1 MFRNNRTILFSKVKE
16 SLASV
21 VPIAAIVFILCFTV
35 VPVPTDLLM
44 TFVLGVAMVII
55 GMGMFTLGADLSM
68 TPVGEHIGS
77 AVTKSRKLWF
87 IVVISFLVGGIVT
100 ISEPDL
106 QVLAEQVPNIPN
118 QVIVFS
124 VAGGVGLF
132 LVVAMLRILFKWKL
146 NYLLI
151 FFYAVVFGL
160 AMFVPKSFLAVA
172 FDSGGVTTGPMT
184 VPFIMALG
192 VGVASIR
199 SDSDAQNDSFGLV
212 ALCSVGPIL
221 AVMLLGMFFRVEGG
235 SYTPVEIPT
244 VETSKDLWNLFAH
257 EIPEYILE
265 VAKALLPIMAFFA
278 LFQIFRL
285 KLKKENIY
293 RISVGFIYTF
303 IGLVL
308 FLCGANVGFMTV
320 GNFLGRELGGLSYSF
335 IVVPLGALIG
345 YFIVTAEPAVHVLNK
360 QVYEMTSGAIPPK
373 ALSTSLSVGVA
384 VSVGL
389 SMLRIIADIPIMYF
403 LVPGYLIAIVLSFFV
418 PPIFTA
424 IAFDSGGVAS
434 GPMTATFLLPMS
446 IGVCTGVGGDVVSG
460 AFGVVAM
467 VAMTPL
473 ITIQILGL
481 MYKIKLRKTEIEVQ
495 TGVPVELPV
504 DVLETEIDIF
514 DNTIFELEDGD
525 E

>member
-1 MFRNNRTILFSKVKE
+1 MFRNSRTILFSKVKE

-21 VPIAAIVFILCFTV
+21 VPIAAIVFLLCFTI

-87 IVVISFLVGGIVT
+87 IVLMCFLVGAIVT
-100 ISEPDL
+100 VSEPDL

-124 VAGGVGLF
+124 VAAGVGLF
-132 LVVAMLRILFKWKL
+132 LVIAMLRILFKWKL
-146 NYLLI
+146 SYLLI
-151 FFYAVVFGL
+151 FFYAVVFVL
-160 AMFVPKSFLAVA
+160 AAFVPKAFLAVA

-199 SDSDAQNDSFGLV
+199 SDSNAQNDSFGLV

-221 AVMLLGMFFRVEGG
+221 AVMLLGMFFNVEGG

-244 VETSKDLWNLFAH
+244 VETSRDLWQLFSH
-257 EIPEYILE
+257 EIPEYISE
-265 VAKALLPIMAFFA
+265 VAKALLPIVAFFA
-278 LFQIFRL
+278 LFQLFRL

-303 IGLVL
+303 VGLVL

-320 GNFLGRELGGLSYSF
+320 GNYIGRELGTLPYSF
-335 IVVPLGALIG
+335 IVIPLGMVIG
-345 YFIVTAEPAVHVLNK
+345 YFIVEAEPAVHVLNK
-360 QVYEMTSGAIPPK
+360 QVYEMTSGSIPPK
-373 ALSTSLSVGVA
+373 ALSRSLSVGVA
-384 VSVGL
+384 ISVGL
-389 SMLRIIADIPIMYF
+389 SMLRIVADIPILYF

-446 IGVCTGVGGDVVSG
+446 IGVCNGVGGDVVSS

-481 MYKIKLRKTEIEVQ
+481 VFKIKSRRAEAEVPKENGENEIE
-495 TGVPVELPV
+495 
-504 DVLETEIDIF
+504 IF
-514 DNTIFELEDGD
+514 DNEIFEMEDGD
-525 E
+525 GQL

>member
-1 MFRNNRTILFSKVKE
+1 MFRNSRTILFSKVKE

-21 VPIAAIVFILCFTV
+21 VPIAVVVFLLCFFV
-35 VPVPTDLLM
+35 IPVPTDLLM
-44 TFVLGVAMVII
+44 TFVCGVGMVIL
-55 GMGMFTLGADLSM
+55 GMGMFTLGADISM
-68 TPVGEHIGS
+68 TPAGEHIGS
-77 AVTKSRKLWF
+77 AVTRSRKLWF
-87 IVVISFLVGGIVT
+87 IVLMCFLVGGIVT

-106 QVLAEQVPNIPN
+106 QVLAEQVPNISN

-132 LVVAMLRILFKWKL
+132 LVVAMLRILFRWKL
-146 NYLLI
+146 SYLLI
-151 FFYAVVFGL
+151 LFYVATFVL
-160 AMFVPKSFLAVA
+160 AAFVPEQFLAVA

-192 VGVASIR
+192 VGIASIR
-199 SDSDAQNDSFGLV
+199 SDSNAQNDSFGLV
-212 ALCSVGPIL
+212 ALCSVGLIL

-244 VETSKDLWNLFAH
+244 VETSRDLWQLFSY

-265 VAKALLPIMAFFA
+265 VAKALLPIVGFFA
-278 LFQIFRL
+278 LFQLFKL
-285 KLKKENIY
+285 KLKKENVF

-320 GNFLGRELGGLSYSF
+320 GNYVGRELGALSYSW
-335 IVVPLGALIG
+335 IVIPLGMLIG
-345 YFIVTAEPAVHVLNK
+345 YFIVEAEPAVHVLNK
-360 QVYEMTSGAIPPK
+360 QVYEMTSGSIPPK
-373 ALSTSLSVGVA
+373 ALSRSLSIGVA
-384 VSVGL
+384 ASVGL
-389 SMLRIIADIPIMYF
+389 SMLRIVADIPIMYF
-403 LVPGYLIAIVLSFFV
+403 LIPGYLIAIVLSFFV

-446 IGVCTGVGGDVVSG
+446 IGVCTGVGGDVVSS

-481 MYKIKLRKTEIEVQ
+481 VYKLKLRKAEADVPVPVEETEIE
-495 TGVPVELPV
+495 
-504 DVLETEIDIF
+504 IY
-514 DNTIFELEDGD
+514 DNEIFEMEGSD

>member
-1 MFRNNRTILFSKVKE
+1 MFRSNRTILLLKVRE
-16 SLASV
+16 SITSV
-21 VPIAAIVFILCFTV
+21 LPITVIVFLLCFTV

-44 TFVLGVAMVII
+44 TFVSGVVLLIV

-68 TPVGEHIGS
+68 TPAGEHIGS

-87 IVVISFLVGGIVT
+87 IVLMCFIVGTIVT

-118 QVIVFS
+118 EVIVFS

-132 LVVAMLRILFKWKL
+132 LVIAMLRILFKWKL
-146 NYLLI
+146 SYLLI
-151 FFYAVVFGL
+151 FFYAAVFL
-160 AMFVPKSFLAVA
+160 SAQFIPKEFLAVA

-199 SDSDAQNDSFGLV
+199 SDSSAEADSFGLV

-221 AVMLLGMFFRVEGG
+221 AVMLLGMLFQAEGG
-235 SYTPVEIPT
+235 AYTPVGIPKA
-244 VETSKDLWNLFAH
+244 ETSKDLWRLFSSGF
-257 EIPEYILE
+257 PEYIAE
-265 VAKALLPIMAFFA
+265 VAKALLPVVAFFA
-278 LFQIFRL
+278 LFQIFSL

-293 RISVGFIYTF
+293 RISIGFIYTF

-320 GNFLGRELGGLSYSF
+320 GNYIGRQ
-335 IVVPLGALIG
+335 LGALEYKWIVIPLGMIIG
-345 YFIVTAEPAVHVLNK
+345 YFIVEAEPAVHVLNK
-360 QVYEMTSGAIPPK
+360 QVYEMTSGSIPPK
-373 ALSTSLSVGVA
+373 ALSRSLSVGVA
-384 VSVGL
+384 FSVGL
-389 SMLRIIADIPIMYF
+389 SMLRIIAGLPIMYF
-403 LVPGYLIAIVLSFFV
+403 LIPGYLIAVALSFFV

-446 IGVCTGVGGDVVSG
+446 IGVCTSSGGDVVSN

-481 MYKIKLRKTEIEVQ
+481 VYKWKAGRSRTDA
-495 TGVPVELPV
+495 VEEKIV
-504 DVLETEIDIF
+504 ID
-514 DNTIFELEDGD
+514 NEIFEMEGND
-525 E
+525 EQL

>member
-1 MFRNNRTILFSKVKE
+1 MFRSNRTILLAKVKE

-21 VPIAAIVFILCFTV
+21 LPIAAIVFLLCVTI

-44 TFVLGVAMVII
+44 VFVVGVVMVIV

-77 AVTKSRKLWF
+77 AVTRSRKLWF
-87 IVVISFLVGGIVT
+87 IVVMCFLVGAVVT

-118 QVIVFS
+118 QVIILS

-146 NYLLI
+146 SYLLI
-151 FFYAVVFGL
+151 IFYAIVFGL
-160 AMFVPKSFLAVA
+160 AIFVPEQFLAVA

-199 SDSDAQNDSFGLV
+199 SDSDAENDSFGLV
-212 ALCSVGPIL
+212 ALCSIGPIL
-221 AVMLLGMFFRVEGG
+221 AVMLLGLCFRVEGG

-244 VETSKDLWNLFAH
+244 VETTKELGYLFGHA
-257 EIPEYILE
+257 IPEYIAE
-265 VAKALLPIMAFFA
+265 VAKALLPIVAFFA
-278 LFQIFRL
+278 LFQLFKL

-293 RISVGFIYTF
+293 RISVGFLYTF

-308 FLCGANVGFMTV
+308 FLCGANVGFMTL
-320 GNFLGRELGGLSYSF
+320 GNYLGKELGALSYNW
-335 IVVPLGALIG
+335 IVIPLGALIG
-345 YFIVTAEPAVHVLNK
+345 YFIVAAEPAVHVLNK
-360 QVYEMTSGAIPPK
+360 QVYEMTSGSIPQK
-373 ALSTSLSVGVA
+373 ALSLSLSIGVA
-384 VSVGL
+384 ASVGL
-389 SMLRIIADIPIMYF
+389 SMLRIVADIPIMYF

-446 IGVCTGVGGDVVSG
+446 IGVCTGAGGDVVSG

-473 ITIQILGL
+473 IAIQILGL
-481 MYKIKLRKTEIEVQ
+481 VFKIKSRKAETEAKAVTAPEETKEIEIY
-495 TGVPVELPV
+495 
-504 DVLETEIDIF
+504 DSEIEIYEMEG
-514 DNTIFELEDGD
+514 ND